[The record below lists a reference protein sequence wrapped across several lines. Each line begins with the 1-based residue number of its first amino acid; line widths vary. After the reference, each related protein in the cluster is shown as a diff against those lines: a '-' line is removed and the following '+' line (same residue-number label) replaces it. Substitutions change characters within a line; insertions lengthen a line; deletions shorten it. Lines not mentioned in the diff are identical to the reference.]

1 MGAASSAE
9 KLTEDPPED
18 DALAPP
24 RLVTRVLG
32 SPLWLLSLLCM
43 PMLLIL
49 IVFAD
54 FIYCAPLSQLQ
65 PGPGCLPRLTR
76 TTAAHPP
83 SPNWPRLMP
92 CALAAAGSRHDA

>member
-1 MGAASSAE
+1 MGAAGSAE
-9 KLTEDPPED
+9 KLTEEPPED
-18 DALAPP
+18 ELAPP

-65 PGPGCLPRLTR
+65 SGPGCLPRLTR
-76 TTAAHPP
+76 TTAPRTPP
-83 SPNWPRLMP
+83 
-92 CALAAAGSRHDA
+92 ALTGPG